1 MASCKEKL
9 SREFMYYLYLN
20 WTMNAVESLKPN
32 INDQRNMFVAATLV
46 VWIGERRE
54 NSGACRVSQKRDY
67 N

>member
-1 MASCKEKL
+1 
-9 SREFMYYLYLN
+9 MYYLYLN
-20 WTMNAVESLKPN
+20 WTMNAAESLKPN
-32 INDQRNMFVAATLV
+32 INDQRNMFVVATLV